1 MLTLIERLT
10 AVLPLVLIALAFV
23 QLRDDDALA
32 TGRVIQTLLAA
43 AGAALFAALVAGAD
57 AALTQLAVAC
67 GALLAALSFA
77 MGPSPVPSGIA
88 EPARPR
94 AMLVLLGV
102 VALLALAPADL
113 PSGLLWVSWL
123 VLAAWAT
130 HRRHRAELRTL
141 AVPAIG
147 AASVIAGATADGLV
161 GPWLML
167 IGAAATLPLVPFH
180 GWYLSLFAEGR
191 TSHRAFVAALLP
203 MMALIL
209 LLDLPAAARD
219 AIGPVLATWGAA
231 SLGYAALRAF
241 GQSELRRVLAFAA
254 MASAALVALGVGNAG
269 AAAAGGAALQALS
282 LAVGSGGMV
291 LLCGRLASPSFGLP
305 LRGLGG
311 LAEVAPRLAFALVL
325 LTLTLM
331 QTPALGGFAAW
342 WLVLM
347 GSENAVSVAALAL
360 LLLLGASVVARLLRE
375 VVYGPPGSLTARQ
388 QDLAPREL
396 ALLGVLVGVDLV
408 LGLAPG
414 MVLGGAGLF
423 PN

>member
-23 QLRDDDALA
+23 QLRGDDAASTGGVIRTLVAAAGVALLAALLGGAGDALA
-32 TGRVIQTLLAA
+32 
-43 AGAALFAALVAGAD
+43 
-57 AALTQLAVAC
+57 QLAVAC

-77 MGPSPVPSGIA
+77 MGPAPVPGGDA
-88 EPARPR
+88 EAARPR
-94 AMLVLLGV
+94 AVLVLLG
-102 VALLALAPADL
+102 ALALFALAPPDL
-113 PSGLLWVSWL
+113 PIGLLWVPWL
-123 VLAAWAT
+123 VLAAWST
-130 HRRHRAELRTL
+130 GRRHRAELRTL

-147 AASVIAGATADGLV
+147 AVSVIAGATADGLI
-161 GPWLML
+161 GPWLTL
-167 IGAAATLPLVPFH
+167 IGAATTLPLVPFH

-191 TSHRAFVAALLP
+191 TAHRVLVAALLP
-203 MMALIL
+203 MMAVIL

-219 AIGPVLATWGAA
+219 MIGPVLAVWGAA

-291 LLCGRLASPSFGLP
+291 LLCARLASPPFGLP

-311 LAEVAPRLAFALVL
+311 LAQVAPRLAFALVL
-325 LTLTLM
+325 LALTLM

-347 GSENAVSVAALAL
+347 GSQDALSVAALAL

-396 ALLGVLVGVDLV
+396 ALLGVLVGIDLV